1 MREIGTVKFDSNQ
14 YTDANMLLNFDLIDP
29 VKLNRNLTYLWGK
42 DSDKYPLL
50 TLTEGQGAVTTKVK
64 LNGGDTQYTWEI
76 APRQRVTSRLKKL
89 VSDKSVIQPYGT
101 VEVEMEDSL
110 VVLFGH

>member
-42 DSDKYPLL
+42 D
-50 TLTEGQGAVTTKVK
+50 V
-64 LNGGDTQYTWEI
+64 
-76 APRQRVTSRLKKL
+76 
-89 VSDKSVIQPYGT
+89 
-101 VEVEMEDSL
+101 
-110 VVLFGH
+110 F